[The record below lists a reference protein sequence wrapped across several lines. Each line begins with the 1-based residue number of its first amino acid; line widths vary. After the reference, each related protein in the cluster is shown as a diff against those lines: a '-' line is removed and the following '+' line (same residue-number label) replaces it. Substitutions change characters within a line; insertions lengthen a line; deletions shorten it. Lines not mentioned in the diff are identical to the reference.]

1 MTEGLG
7 RGSNHPRNPV
17 GLPTSSSIDQ
27 RDLTK
32 YANLT
37 TPYTYQESLVV
48 PSTAPSPESITILV
62 GGDVRQVHDVRVYYR
77 SEAYAH
83 QGRLLRA
90 VRTKPLSD
98 RPIGNTLIEVVR
110 DRESPAD

>member
-1 MTEGLG
+1 M
-7 RGSNHPRNPV
+7 
-17 GLPTSSSIDQ
+17 
-27 RDLTK
+27 
-32 YANLT
+32 
-37 TPYTYQESLVV
+37 

-62 GGDVRQVHDVRVYYR
+62 GGDVRQVHDVQVYHR
-77 SEAYAH
+77 SETYAH